1 MSTLDPGPFHEPPRF
16 TDPERKTQL
25 AKAFPELNGLFTRFA
40 QHHHIPGIAFGVV
53 IDGALAY
60 SSGVGVSDTT
70 TGNTPDENTVFRI
83 ASMTKSFTAMCVLM
97 LRDDGLLGLEDPV
110 VRHVPELRSLRY
122 PTSDSPPVT
131 IRDLLSMSSGLVE
144 DDPWGDRHLGMNAA
158 TFSAL
163 LASGLGFDLAPAT
176 GYEYSNLGYA
186 ILGRVV
192 ANVSGTP
199 LRMLSQERLFEP
211 LGMADTTWDADRVP
225 PEVSAAGY
233 RLEKGEW
240 VIEPPLADGAFGAM
254 GGIATSVKDL
264 ARYVAFHLAAWP
276 PRSDDDDGPLRRSS
290 LREMAQAHRA
300 GPTYISAQ
308 ESEEQPF
315 TFDGYG
321 YGLVSATHPSYGR
334 VVAHSGS
341 LPGFASHMEWLPD
354 HGVGVVALANRT
366 YVPMKAAVREAINAL
381 ASTGALLPRVVPP
394 SEALLSAQ
402 NAILGLYEHWN
413 PGAASDIML
422 DTYFLDLDD
431 DRRGPDFERLRSAY
445 GACLSVGTV
454 QSMGALRGEW
464 RMTCERGTFDVWV
477 MLGPV
482 LPSRVQFIKVTSVDE
497 VTQVGV
503 EGE

>member
-40 QHHHIPGIAFGVV
+40 QNHHIPGIAFGVI

-60 SSGVGVSDTT
+60 SSGVGVSDTAT
-70 TGNTPDENTVFRI
+70 ENTPDENTVFRI

-97 LRDDGLLGLEDPV
+97 LRDDGLLGLEDPI

-122 PTSDSPPVT
+122 PTSDSPAVT

-144 DDPWGDRHLGMNAA
+144 DDPWGDRHLGMDSA

-186 ILGRVV
+186 ILGKVV
-192 ANVSGTP
+192 GNVTGMP
-199 LRMLSQERLFEP
+199 LRALSQERLFDP
-211 LGMADTTWDADRVP
+211 LGMTDTTWDADRISP
-225 PEVSAAGY
+225 RAAAIGY

-240 VIEPPLADGAFGAM
+240 LVEPPLADGAFGAM

-264 ARYVAFHLAAWP
+264 ARYVALHLSAWP
-276 PRSDDDDGPLRRSS
+276 PRNDDDNGPLRRSS

-308 ESEEQPF
+308 ESQDQPL

-321 YGLVSATHPSYGR
+321 YGLVSATHPRYGR

-381 ASTGALLPRVVPP
+381 AYTGALLPRVTPP
-394 SEALLSAQ
+394 SEALLAVQ
-402 NAILGLYEHWN
+402 RAIVGLYEHWDLST
-413 PGAASDIML
+413 AADVML

-445 GACLSVGTV
+445 GACLSVGEVRPT
-454 QSMGALRGEW
+454 GALRGEW
-464 RMTCERGTFDVWV
+464 RMTCERGTLNVWV

-482 LPSRVQFIKVTSVDE
+482 LPSRVQFIKVSLVDE
-497 VTQVGV
+497 AKEEGV
-503 EGE
+503 KGE